1 MVPFVPRRPGR
12 RRVLQAAVATA
23 AALGLLLWWLL
34 PLGGDGRPEGKVIF
48 ATGVR
53 SGVYAEYGRLLREGL
68 ARDEPGLD
76 VRLHTSQGSIDN
88 LRKVTT
94 GRADFAV
101 ATADSVATYRRD
113 RLPGWQRLRAVAR
126 LYDDYVQLVVL
137 RDSPVRHAA
146 DLRDLKVGVG
156 EDGSGVQ
163 LITRRLLSAAGLDFD
178 EDVTAV
184 REGLNSMPELLRD
197 RKIDAFF
204 WSGGLPTEAVERL
217 AQQTEIEL
225 VPLGDLLG
233 ALHAQGEL
241 ARYYRA
247 AVMPPDAYPT
257 VQRDTAVPTLAV
269 ANLLVTTDRE
279 DPRLTESVTS
289 TVIRDRDRIG
299 RVVHAA
305 QRVDLR
311 TAVFTDPLELHEGA
325 VRYYREE
332 KP

>member
-1 MVPFVPRRPGR
+1 MVPSFLRRPGR
-12 RRVLQAAVATA
+12 RRTLQAAVATA
-23 AALGLLLWWLL
+23 AVLGLLLWWLL
-34 PLGGDGRPEGKVIF
+34 PLGGDGRPDGKVVF

-53 SGVYAEYGRLLREGL
+53 TGVYAEYGRLLREGL

-76 VRLHTSQGSIDN
+76 VRLHPSEGSIDN
-88 LRKVTT
+88 LRKVTA

-101 ATADSVATYRRD
+101 AAADSVATYRRD

-137 RDSPVRHAA
+137 RDSPVRRTT
-146 DLRDLKVGVG
+146 DLRGLRVGVG

-178 EDVTAV
+178 RDVAAV
-184 REGLNSMPELLRD
+184 RMGLNTMPKLLREGE
-197 RKIDAFF
+197 IDAFF

-217 AQQTEIEL
+217 AGQAEIEL

-269 ANLLVTTDRE
+269 ANLLVTTERE
-279 DPRLTESVTS
+279 DSRLTESVTS

-325 VRYYREE
+325 ARYYREQ